1 MVTVDLEIN
10 LRYILSTAKLVNKL
24 DVWDEREEQGGS
36 LEFCLKQLMVIELGK
51 AKEQVQGK
59 SGFPVWT

>member
-24 DVWDEREEQGGS
+24 DVWDERKRGTRRI
-36 LEFCLKQLMVIELGK
+36 LRIL
-51 AKEQVQGK
+51 
-59 SGFPVWT
+59 P